1 MVLNQI
7 QLKDI
12 IISAR
17 QESHRMRHYY
27 LGVEHL
33 FIALLEIRGGLT
45 SNILSEHG
53 LSNEYVIDAI
63 RRKTG
68 KGSSKHRLWPNLQE
82 TPRSEMVMSIAQD
95 IASTQGRQNIQERDL
110 LVAILEEKDNIPTRV
125 LRALDLNIEKLRQEA
140 NTRQASR
147 PQTHSFIQLDFPNDF
162 EGELDPDQLSILRRM
177 FHGYS
182 KVRIEAQLTG
192 GYTGSLLLVVTPFE
206 LGKRKAALVVKIG
219 PADTILDEA
228 MRYERYVKG
237 TLPPLTARLEDKP
250 TAPDTSELAGL
261 KYTFLGNASGNPTN
275 MRGIIHQWTG
285 PKIGKWLHE
294 HLYTDFGEN
303 WWKQNR
309 SFRFEAWFEYD
320 WLLPPV
326 LTLELEEDE
335 KLLENAHIIKFPLK
349 RKRIKELDY
358 GDAVVIENFVVQK
371 VDKENQRIRLAL
383 GPGSGS
389 EAARPYQIEI
399 RGIDFEQDT
408 YYRGEIVERIGGTV
422 FKTRDEQL
430 MMAARALKP
439 DFDIMGDKISI
450 LNKSMPNPI
459 KAYHTILDMHVDGTL
474 STIHGDLHLGNILI
488 GPSDSALLIDFAL
501 TRDGHTVFDWANLEV
516 SIISESIVPQVPDS
530 WDGARLL
537 INHLVALNNPG
548 RTLSGPPELRE
559 ALQAIVALREIA
571 SQCLANKNR
580 WVEYYVSLSM
590 CALRAMQWETMTL
603 ASRRVMFLL
612 AALSMFEIENY
623 KPDSDSETTP
633 SPDPDSTE
641 FDQ

>member
-33 FIALLEIRGGLT
+33 FISLLEIRGGLT
-45 SNILSEHG
+45 SNILSDQG
-53 LSNEYVIDAI
+53 LSPEYVIDAI

-82 TPRSEMVMSIAQD
+82 TPRSDMVMSIAQD
-95 IASTQGRQNIQERDL
+95 IASSHGRKNIQERDL
-110 LVAILEEKDNIPTRV
+110 LIAILEEDDNIATRV
-125 LRALDLNIEKLRQEA
+125 LQGLDIDMGNLQHQAR
-140 NTRQASR
+140 TRQAIL
-147 PQTHSFIQLDFPNDF
+147 PQTHSFIQLDFPSNF
-162 EGELDPDQLSILRRM
+162 EGELNPDQLSILRRM

-192 GYTGSLLLVVTPFE
+192 GYTGSILLVVTPFE

-228 MRYERYVKG
+228 KRYERYVKG
-237 TLPPLTARLEDKP
+237 TLPPLTARLEDRP
-250 TAPDTSELAGL
+250 TAPDTSDLAGL

-275 MRGIIHQWTG
+275 MRGIVHQWSG
-285 PKIGKWLHE
+285 VKIGHWLNE
-294 HLYTDFGEN
+294 HLYSDFGEN
-303 WWKQNR
+303 WWRQNR
-309 SFRFEAWFEYD
+309 SFRFEAWLEYD
-320 WLLPPV
+320 WLLPPI
-326 LTLELEEDE
+326 LTLELEQNEE
-335 KLLENAHIIKFPLK
+335 LLENANIIKFPLR

-358 GDAVVIENFVVQK
+358 GDIVTVENFVVQK
-371 VDKENQRIRLAL
+371 VDKEKKRIRLAL
-383 GPGSGS
+383 GQGS

-408 YYRGEIVERIGGTV
+408 YYRGEIVENIGGTV

-430 MMAARALKP
+430 MMAARALEP
-439 DFDIMGDKISI
+439 DFDISSERISI

-459 KAYHTILDMHVDGTL
+459 KWYHNLLDTHVEGTL

-501 TRDGHTVFDWANLEV
+501 TRDGHTIFDWANLEI
-516 SIISESIVPQVPDS
+516 SIISETIVPQVPDS

-548 RTLSGPPELRE
+548 RTLSGSPELRE
-559 ALQAIVALREIA
+559 ALQALVALREVA
-571 SQCLANKNR
+571 SQCLAYRDR
-580 WVEYYVSLSM
+580 WAEYHISLSM
-590 CALRAMQWETMTL
+590 CALRAMQWNTMTL
-603 ASRRVMFLL
+603 ASRRVMFLIS
-612 AALSMFEIENY
+612 ALSMFEIQNQPDREINEN
-623 KPDSDSETTP
+623 TP